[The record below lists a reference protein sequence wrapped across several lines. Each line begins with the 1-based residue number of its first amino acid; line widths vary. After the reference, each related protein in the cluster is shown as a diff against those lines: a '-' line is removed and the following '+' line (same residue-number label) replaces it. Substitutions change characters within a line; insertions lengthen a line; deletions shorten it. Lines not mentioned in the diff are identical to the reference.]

1 MIYLYV
7 VVCNILFLPVI
18 LCNDITVTKSKVINN
33 TPPVSLLPNETQ
45 VPSEG
50 GSISPDKLA
59 IALPKNN
66 DNIPSLDKETGKSKI
81 VARKGAGNYTDEI
94 TNSSEKPILSLSEN
108 VSLKANTSIANSNT
122 TNEQSTTTIKNIT
135 LQMDNSSV
143 VNKSTVNN
151 SSENANNTVQLPKK
165 PLILNADL
173 LENAQSEIKSSPA
186 TIVNSQIQ
194 SPNNKVKTYISSAN
208 NHPGM
213 VMPIVITILLV
224 PMFAVLGYMALR
236 RGQEA
241 WKNRHYKRMDFLLDG
256 MYND

>member
-7 VVCNILFLPVI
+7 VVCNILFLPII
-18 LCNDITVTKSKVINN
+18 LCNDTVAKSKVINN
-33 TPPVSLLPNETQ
+33 TPPVSLLPNVTQ
-45 VPSEG
+45 VPIEG
-50 GSISPDKLA
+50 GSISTNKLA
-59 IALPKNN
+59 MVLPKNN

-81 VARKGAGNYTDEI
+81 VPRKGAGNYTDDI
-94 TNSSEKPILSLSEN
+94 TDSSEKPTLSLSEN
-108 VSLKANTSIANSNT
+108 IPLKVHHTSIANSNIT
-122 TNEQSTTTIKNIT
+122 KEQSTTTIKNVT
-135 LQMDNSSV
+135 LQK
-143 VNKSTVNN
+143 VNNTVMNN
-151 SSENANNTVQLPKK
+151 SSENANKTIELPKK

-173 LENAQSEIKSSPA
+173 LENAQPEVKSSPE
-186 TIVNSQIQ
+186 TVHSQIQ
-194 SPNNKVKTYISSAN
+194 SPNSKVKTYISSAN